1 MLRIYASE
9 SRSYSAEEI
18 DFLRAAANLGALAL
32 DRAETHEA
40 IAKANELLIQEAQE
54 LARLEVS
61 REYPAGRLR
70 EVASELLKLAAKR
83 PNLMLLDLLMPRKDG
98 FAVLKELHEEE
109 KWRAYDSM
117 PIVVLSSVREEPA
130 RRRYHLETA
139 VQFAADDYVE
149 KPVSPTALL
158 QRVKAALAKTSTARQ
173 K

>member
-1 MLRIYASE
+1 MTEKTTEGAKILVVDDDPDMRDAIGMMLE
-9 SRSYSAEEI
+9 
-18 DFLRAAANLGALAL
+18 
-32 DRAETHEA
+32 
-40 IAKANELLIQEAQE
+40 
-54 LARLEVS
+54 
-61 REYPAGRLR
+61 PAGFQVIMAKDG
-70 EVASELLKLAAKR
+70 EEALLKLAAER